1 MKISKNELRK
11 ISTRI
16 CDLACECQF
25 VADEAKVYSRIVG
38 VYSDSSDSV
47 IDHLQQVLRRA
58 DNLLDALHCVSASL
72 DDLLVKSKYLDDVEV
87 ADV

>member
-1 MKISKNELRK
+1 MKMFKSELRK
-11 ISTRI
+11 ISSRI
-16 CDLACECQF
+16 CDLACECQIM
-25 VADEAKVYSRIVG
+25 ADEAKVYSRIVG

-47 IDHLQQVLRRA
+47 IDHLQQVLRRS

-72 DDLLVKSKYLDDVEV
+72 DDLLIKDKYLDDVEV

>member
-1 MKISKNELRK
+1 MSKNELRK
-11 ISTRI
+11 ISSRL

-47 IDHLQQVLRRA
+47 IDHLHQVLRRA
-58 DNLLDALHCVSASL
+58 DNLLDELRLVSASL
-72 DDLLVKSKYLDDVEV
+72 DDLLIKDKHLDDAEV

>member
-1 MKISKNELRK
+1 M
-11 ISTRI
+11 
-16 CDLACECQF
+16 
-25 VADEAKVYSRIVG
+25 ADEAKVYSRIVG

-72 DDLLVKSKYLDDVEV
+72 DDLLIKDKHLDDVD
-87 ADV
+87 ASDV